1 MIVGY
6 EDSFQF
12 VKEKALTGADFSFKN
27 RIIKMKEKNM
37 ITKLMFDVLCEL
49 ENNANALPEEIA
61 RLIFKNEEDIENAIL
76 ALREENLLD
85 RNSVTKKGRG
95 YLEEHRIDNAIILAA
110 GMSTRFVPLN
120 FEKPKGLLEVHG
132 ETLIERQILQLKE
145 KGINEIIVVVG
156 HMKEC
161 FEYLV
166 EKHGVILV
174 ETEDYAT
181 KNNHASVFAAR
192 KYLKNTIITSSDLYF
207 SENIFQTYAYDA
219 YYCTIFIP
227 GKTAERGII
236 TDDDDRIL
244 RTMYGDK
251 CYDIWVTLGYAF
263 FNKRFSDN
271 FVKIVEKI
279 KDLPETANKFWADIQ
294 DNNLEELYM
303 YAKRCDVETIHE
315 FDSLEEL
322 REFDSKYL
330 YNSGSSIL
338 HKICYLLAAKENNI
352 IGIESLKSIK
362 PSLFKF
368 RCKGDVY
375 ICDVEPDENEKLSY
389 QGRVYYQCRDLSEG
403 SVKLFKMDKN
413 IKIGGVHKM
422 DIENELGDLYNYSK
436 EFKEYHDR
444 ALPLCAAENVISE
457 FANLPLGFG
466 FQERYIMNNTYSFN
480 MDDNFIG
487 CEKLFPFY
495 QKLSEICERLFGAKY
510 SDARPFTGMHCIDM
524 IAKTVCKP
532 GDKMMLLGKEY
543 GGHAS
548 VKPVVERLGIKTYS
562 APYDLEEN
570 DLDYVAANE
579 MIKNEGIQFVLLAP
593 SDLIANLKVEKID
606 TTNCILLWDCS
617 QVMGLIAAGI
627 ASNPLKTMKNII
639 MFGGTHKSFPGP
651 ASGLIM
657 TNEKYLHD
665 LMETQINPKFLRH
678 SQMHQKI
685 CLLFALLEFEKYGA
699 GYMSHMVH
707 CSNYLG
713 QKLKDLGYDIAD
725 VHGKISETHQVHIR
739 CSKEEMDTIYDNAY
753 KCEVTLNKKHKELFY
768 GYGIRLGTQEIARYD
783 WNDEAL
789 DKIAQIVHML
799 SDTDVDIEKVHE
811 LVNTLP
817 ERKIH
822 YTFDDAEVKRFKELM
837 LA

>member
-1 MIVGY
+1 M
-6 EDSFQF
+6 E
-12 VKEKALTGADFSFKN
+12 N
-27 RIIKMKEKNM
+27 N
-37 ITKLMFDVLCEL
+37 KLKFDVLCL
-49 ENNANALPEEIA
+49 MKENINIQSEEMARILFKSEEEIVEA
-61 RLIFKNEEDIENAIL
+61 ICNLKESKYIDVEGITDVGEE
-76 ALREENLLD
+76 
-85 RNSVTKKGRG
+85 
-95 YLEEHRIDNAIILAA
+95 YLEEHRIDNAVILAA
-110 GMSTRFVPLN
+110 GMSTRFAPLN
-120 FEKPKGLLEVHG
+120 FEKPKGLLEING
-132 ETLIERQILQLKE
+132 EILIERQINQLKE
-145 KGINEIIVVVG
+145 KGIDEIVIVVG
-156 HMKEC
+156 YMKEQ

-166 EKHGVILV
+166 DKYGVILI
-174 ETEDYAT
+174 ETAEYDT

-219 YYCTIFIP
+219 YYCTIFVA
-227 GKTAERGII
+227 GKTAERGVV
-236 TDDDDRIL
+236 TDSDDRITK
-244 RTMYGDK
+244 TMYGDK

-271 FVKIVEKI
+271 FISIVEQI

-294 DNNLEELYM
+294 DENLETLYM
-303 YAKRCDVETIHE
+303 YAKRCDSDVIHE

-322 REFDSKYL
+322 REFDPKYL

-352 IGIESLKSIK
+352 IGIESLKNVK
-362 PSLFKF
+362 PTMFKF
-368 RCKGDVY
+368 RCKGDTY
-375 ICDVEPDENEKLSY
+375 ICDVEPDEQEKISH

-422 DIENELGDLYNYSK
+422 DIKNELYDLYNYSK
-436 EFKEYHDR
+436 DFKGYHDR

-487 CEKLFPFY
+487 CEKLFPYY
-495 QKLSEICERLFGAKY
+495 QKISEVCERLFGAKY
-510 SDARPFTGMHCIDM
+510 TDPRPFTGMHCIDM
-524 IAKTVCKP
+524 IAKTVCNA
-532 GDKMMLLGKEY
+532 GDKMMLLSKEH

-562 APYDLEEN
+562 APYDLDEN
-570 DLDYVAANE
+570 DLDYAAANE
-579 MIKNEGIQFVLLAP
+579 MIKKEGIQFVLLAP
-593 SDLIANLKVEKID
+593 SDLIAPLQVEKID
-606 TTNCILLWDCS
+606 TSNCVLLWDCS
-617 QVMGLIAAGI
+617 QLMGLIAAGLI
-627 ASNPLKTMKNII
+627 NNPLKNMKNVI
-639 MFGGTHKSFPGP
+639 MFGGTHKTFPGP

-713 QKLKDLGYDIAD
+713 QKLQDLGYDVAD
-725 VHGKISETHQVHIR
+725 IHGQISATHQIHIR

-768 GYGIRLGTQEIARYD
+768 GYGIRLGTIA
-783 WNDEAL
+783 E
-789 DKIAQIVHML
+789 IVHML
-799 SDTDVDIEKVHE
+799 SDVNVDVEKVKT
-811 LVNTLP
+811 LVESLP
-817 ERKIH
+817 KRTIH
-822 YTFDDAEVKRFKELM
+822 YTFDDEIVEKFKKLM
-837 LA
+837 IG